1 MSARVADPRAGGR
14 PVAPPASSATAGVA
28 ARASHMMGEG
38 VERDWGGNEAMAWE
52 GLLELSRRLRRGAEE
67 ALLAEFDLSI
77 SMLGVIGRLSLAP
90 EHTLRQTALAEAMGL
105 SLSRV
110 SRVIDLL
117 EQRGL
122 IERRSCPADARATNV
137 RMTRSGGALTTR
149 AQSALFGYVQAS
161 FFDHLDRSEV
171 ETLAVVFARIL
182 ESGPSRGGQAC

>member
-1 MSARVADPRAGGR
+1 
-14 PVAPPASSATAGVA
+14 
-28 ARASHMMGEG
+28 MMGEG

-90 EHTLRQTALAEAMGL
+90 ERTLRQTALAEAMGL

-117 EQRGL
+117 EQREL

-137 RMTRSGGALTTR
+137 RLTRRGGVLTTR
-149 AQSALFGYVQAS
+149 AQNALFGYVQAS
-161 FFDHLDRSEV
+161 FFDHLDPGEV
-171 ETLAVVFARIL
+171 ETLATVFARVL
-182 ESGPSRGGQAC
+182 ESGRPRGGQAC